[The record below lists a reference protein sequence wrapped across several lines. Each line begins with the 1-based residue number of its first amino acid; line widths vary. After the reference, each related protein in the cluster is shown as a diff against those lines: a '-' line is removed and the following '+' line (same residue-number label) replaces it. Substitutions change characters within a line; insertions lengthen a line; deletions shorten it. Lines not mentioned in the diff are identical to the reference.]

1 MARIQDYPS
10 VTPTSSDN
18 ILIVQSTGQGLASV
32 GSTFGAKLDK
42 ANPTGTG
49 SLSLN
54 RASGSTVGPYSTT
67 EGYNCT
73 ASGNQAH
80 AEGRETIASSTYT
93 HSEGYMTKATGDLG
107 SHAEGNSTES
117 RGRNSHAEGQGTIAT
132 HRGQH
137 VHGEYNLLD
146 ASTAAATARG
156 NYVEIVGNG
165 ASDANRSNARTLD
178 WSGNETL
185 AGGLKVNGNQDVAT
199 LLNLSSEYKGA
210 STSADLMAWFVTKC
224 GTMADGVVA
233 IVTINPNYTS
243 DGFLGGSGIQPAIIF
258 RSSSTVFRVAF
269 PCICGQAYYYSNAW
283 HYSKATM
290 ANVTPT

>member
-1 MARIQDYPS
+1 MARLQDYPT

-80 AEGRETIASSTYT
+80 AEGRETISSNTYT

-165 ASDANRSNARTLD
+165 ANDANRSNARTLD
-178 WSGNETL
+178 WSGNEVL
-185 AGGLKVNGNQDVAT
+185 AGGLKVNGSDEVVSTVYSHYNWANTHTFKVSKPATYLLFTDSGNDMAKLKVFTDNVAALYQMIGTTIQSVT
-199 LLNLSSEYKGA
+199 LNA
-210 STSADLMAWFVTKC
+210 STMEVTVTVNNKGLCAIRLM
-224 GTMADGVVA
+224 
-233 IVTINPNYTS
+233 
-243 DGFLGGSGIQPAIIF
+243 
-258 RSSSTVFRVAF
+258 
-269 PCICGQAYYYSNAW
+269 
-283 HYSKATM
+283 
-290 ANVTPT
+290 